1 MKKYIPLL
9 SLLFLVL
16 SCSGPSVQK
25 VRHDDVASFFS
36 KYNATGTFVLQKED
50 EPAFIYNEERAAR
63 GFIPASTFK
72 ILNSLVALE
81 TGVIGVDDTIPWDGV
96 KRAFPAWNQ
105 DQRMREAFQRSTV
118 WFYQLLARRIGQA
131 RMQQA
136 VSREHYGNEN
146 IAGGIDQFWLTGSL
160 RISALQQ
167 IDLLKRLKHRK
178 LGFSEKTMQTVEDL
192 MLIEQCNRYTMR
204 GKTGWGDQKGVQIGW
219 LVGYVERDGAVY
231 YYAMNVESSDP
242 AFPMIEA
249 RKDIVRSVLLGVG
262 VIDGECR

>member
-118 WFYQLLARRIGQA
+118 WFYQLLARRIGQV

-146 IAGGIDQFWLTGSL
+146 IAGGIDRFWLTGSL

-178 LGFSEKTMQTVEDL
+178 LG
-192 MLIEQCNRYTMR
+192 
-204 GKTGWGDQKGVQIGW
+204 
-219 LVGYVERDGAVY
+219 
-231 YYAMNVESSDP
+231 
-242 AFPMIEA
+242 
-249 RKDIVRSVLLGVG
+249 
-262 VIDGECR
+262 